1 MGKNL
6 LDRPFRNQLTT
17 SSTQTGTSS
26 DSTSNRNEIVE
37 VRGEAEVGNAGREV
51 GIGAL
56 ISEQMGRVVERER
69 ERKGEVGKR
78 VVEGAEVRKK
88 KKKKKV
94 GGDEIDDIFG

>member
-17 SSTQTGTSS
+17 SSTQTGTRS
-26 DSTSNRNEIVE
+26 DSTSNRNEILE

-56 ISEQMGRVVERER
+56 ISEQMGRVVER